1 MKKLISGILSAA
13 MVAGMALVGAGA
25 ADENNKAL
33 KFDDTVLSEGGAANG
48 YMSLDT
54 GDKDNSLF
62 SEGGMTLEF
71 DFTMGH
77 TAPCIHPFDATLY
90 HTPKLNITIGSNGDG
105 EFKCEDPAFEGK
117 LSFSVEKADGAKCE
131 RCWCYSETVGE
142 DHDHP
147 TLCKRCVE
155 QVTKA

>member
-1 MKKLISGILSAA
+1 
-13 MVAGMALVGAGA
+13 
-25 ADENNKAL
+25 
-33 KFDDTVLSEGGAANG
+33 
-48 YMSLDT
+48 MS
-54 GDKDNSLF
+54 
-62 SEGGMTLEF
+62 
-71 DFTMGH
+71 
-77 TAPCIHPFDATLY
+77 
-90 HTPKLNITIGSNGDG
+90 
-105 EFKCEDPAFEGK
+105 K